1 MIQTFKQ
8 PDVTYRN
15 IASLK
20 NLQAEEVHVNVLFVN
35 CNFVSGPQFGKSAIP
50 NITL

>member
-20 NLQAEEVHVNVLFVN
+20 NLQAEEVHANVLFVI
-35 CNFVSGPQFGKSAIP
+35 SIP
-50 NITL
+50 VRYSESPLFQT